1 MFLVGVYDM
10 SNMSSVLPGSP
21 QCSGENGH
29 NNYIIYSGHK
39 WYSLY
44 LQGIERLSSI
54 TSHLI

>member
-29 NNYIIYSGHK
+29 NNYIIYSGRK
-39 WYSLY
+39 
-44 LQGIERLSSI
+44 
-54 TSHLI
+54 